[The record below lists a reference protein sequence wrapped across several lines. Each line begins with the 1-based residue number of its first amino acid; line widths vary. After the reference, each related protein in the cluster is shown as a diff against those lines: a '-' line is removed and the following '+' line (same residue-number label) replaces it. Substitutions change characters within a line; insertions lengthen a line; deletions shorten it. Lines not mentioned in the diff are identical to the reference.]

1 MKSKT
6 LVLKFS
12 SNSFVDIV
20 NSPPS
25 VAHLFCPK
33 TSISKS
39 LFWVR
44 KDKEVVELN
53 WNSFFVV
60 SWLNVHNVWTDTQR
74 TIEDQELRKE
84 VFLQVKCFGK
94 GLNRRDLHFEFD
106 ARLEEGISKFRE
118 QGINGAE
125 KNGLFVPLSF
135 DIPREEQLV
144 GSVSTL
150 S

>member
-1 MKSKT
+1 M
-6 LVLKFS
+6 
-12 SNSFVDIV
+12 
-20 NSPPS
+20 
-25 VAHLFCPK
+25 
-33 TSISKS
+33 
-39 LFWVR
+39 
-44 KDKEVVELN
+44 ELN

-94 GLNRRDLHFEFD
+94 GLNRRDLLFEFD
-106 ARLEEGISKFRE
+106 ARLEEGISKFQE
-118 QGINGAE
+118 QGINGAK

-135 DIPREEQLV
+135 DIPGEEQLV

-150 S
+150 SLMEELECFSFGLQAGVLSLLLESEPTK